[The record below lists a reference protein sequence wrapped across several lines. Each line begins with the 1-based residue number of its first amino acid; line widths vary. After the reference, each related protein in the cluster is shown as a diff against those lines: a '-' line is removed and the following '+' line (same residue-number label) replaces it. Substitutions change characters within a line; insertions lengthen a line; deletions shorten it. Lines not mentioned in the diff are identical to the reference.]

1 MRLLLA
7 LAMAVGLATLPLQQA
22 YACSCV
28 ERTIDEAAA
37 NADGV
42 FSGTVVDQ
50 QPVGLDPV
58 GALAATAPMPG
69 VMGEVVYTFAVD
81 GVAKGEVAEEAQVRS
96 GSDGA
101 SCGMTFAVSERWLVF
116 TTWDG
121 AMHSTGLCSGNI
133 PLGADE
139 DPPLPMSAPAPGEV
153 EQPIQIPWPALAVLA
168 AVVIVAG
175 VSILAFRGGPRSV
188 AS

>member
-7 LAMAVGLATLPLQQA
+7 LSVAVGLATLPVQQA

-28 ERTIDEAAA
+28 EQTIEEAAA
-37 NADGV
+37 RADAV
-42 FSGTVVDQ
+42 FSGTVVEQ
-50 QPVGLDPV
+50 RPVGLEPV

-81 GVAKGEVAEEAQVRS
+81 GVAKGDVGENAQVRS

-101 SCGMTFAVSERWLVF
+101 SCGMTFGVSERWLVF
-116 TTWDG
+116 TAWDG
-121 AMHSTGLCSGNI
+121 AMHTTGLCSGNVL
-133 PLGADE
+133 LGADE
-139 DPPLPMSAPAPGEV
+139 DPPLPMSAPAPGVAEQSV
-153 EQPIQIPWPALAVLA
+153 EIPWPALAVLA

-175 VSILAFRGGPRSV
+175 VSLLAFRGGPRSV